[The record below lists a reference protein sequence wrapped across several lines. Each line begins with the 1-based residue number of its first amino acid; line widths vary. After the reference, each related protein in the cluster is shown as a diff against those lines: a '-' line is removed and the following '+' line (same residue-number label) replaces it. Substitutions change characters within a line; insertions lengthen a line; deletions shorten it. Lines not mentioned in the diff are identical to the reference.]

1 MSKQTGFTLVEL
13 MIVVAIIA
21 ILATIALPSYQ
32 SYVER
37 TKLATAKNELVDIVA
52 QMRRY
57 KLTNSPNYSKA
68 GLGQLTA
75 GKTAAGA
82 RTPYGYYSRVPNN
95 NIREF
100 YVVAG
105 PRAGQ
110 TGFRKALYATADG
123 KVFQCDS
130 LQAALQRSNT
140 CTKLN

>member
-57 KLTNSPNYSKA
+57 KLTDRKS
-68 GLGQLTA
+68 
-75 GKTAAGA
+75 
-82 RTPYGYYSRVPNN
+82 
-95 NIREF
+95 
-100 YVVAG
+100 VV
-105 PRAGQ
+105 
-110 TGFRKALYATADG
+110 
-123 KVFQCDS
+123 
-130 LQAALQRSNT
+130 
-140 CTKLN
+140 